1 MSNQEVTWTI
11 TDGADAAKFEL
22 SGSTLRWIGNAVKD
36 FEAPDDA
43 DGNNIYEVMVQ
54 ATNAQDMATDQ
65 TITVTVKDVFEA
77 WTPAQIVTCAWY
89 DASDP
94 ANLVLD
100 DIDVNL
106 WKDLSGKG
114 NDQVPATALKP
125 VYVPGIDTIGG
136 KSVVKSDNNA
146 ILQKLGVV
154 GFPATGATYMTAVVV
169 LRSRTVNQSAI
180 FDFSSGMTT
189 NDTALLFFN
198 NNSLSVRSGGGMT
211 TLDTPFTDNVNP
223 HIFSVSCRSTTRQ
236 IWQDG
241 VSAGMNTLVG
251 AELAFTNMR
260 IGMLFENV
268 FPARA
273 DFAELIFFSGNNVT
287 TRQMCEG
294 YLAHKWGLAGNLPVD
309 HPYKNQ
315 AP

>member
-1 MSNQEVTWTI
+1 V
-11 TDGADAAKFEL
+11 
-22 SGSTLRWIGNAVKD
+22 
-36 FEAPDDA
+36 PDDS
-43 DGNNIYEVMVQ
+43 DGNNSYVVTVQ
-54 ATNAQDMATDQ
+54 AINVQDDTMDQ
-65 TITVTVKDVFEA
+65 TITVTVQDVFEP
-77 WTPAQIVTCAWY
+77 WTPAKMVTCAWY

-106 WKDLSGKG
+106 WKDLSGNG
-114 NDQVPATALKP
+114 NDQAPATALKP
-125 VYVPGIDTIGG
+125 VYVPGVDTIGG

-146 ILQKLGVV
+146 ILQKLAVA
-154 GFPATGATYMTAVVV
+154 GFPATGATYLTAVVV

-198 NNSLSVRSGGGMT
+198 NSSVSVRSGGGST

-273 DFAELIFFSGNNVT
+273 DFAELIFFSGNNVAN
-287 TRQMCEG
+287 RQKCEG
-294 YLAHKWGLAGNLPVD
+294 YLAHKWGLVGNLPVD